1 MLMAAPASQPGH
13 GNPVA
18 GYGIS
23 DNAQSST
30 SFWLRGLSCR
40 CLSDQAPSSIPF
52 DSIRFDFRSFLSLSL
67 IGSLIMEMVIGCFW
81 RVDSLEGFKEE
92 SFRRWKLVL
101 ETLEFV

>member
-52 DSIRFDFRSFLSLSL
+52 DSIRFSIVPLSLFDW
-67 IGSLIMEMVIGCFW
+67 IFNYGDGDWPF
-81 RVDSLEGFKEE
+81 LEG
-92 SFRRWKLVL
+92 
-101 ETLEFV
+101 